1 MMEVYA
7 AALSYCDNQMGR
19 ILDAIDAMGEIDNT
33 LVIYIQGDNGA
44 SAEGTPQGLLNEMSI
59 FNGIPVDFAQV
70 KAHGDDL
77 GGPMT
82 FNHYQALTIGDLS

>member
-7 AALSYCDNQMGR
+7 AALSYSDNQLGC
-19 ILDAIDAMGEIDNT
+19 ILDAIGARGQTDNT
-33 LVIYIQGDNGA
+33 LVIYIQGENGA

-70 KAHGDDL
+70 KAHVDDL